1 MKKEIY
7 ALLLTMHQFIILL
20 MQNKYA
26 AKNKLHILTIPPY
39 WPSLNAAEIVINSI
53 KWKIK
58 EIRASRQ

>member
-1 MKKEIY
+1 
-7 ALLLTMHQFIILL
+7 

-26 AKNKLHILTIPPY
+26 GKNKLHILTIPPY

-58 EIRASRQ
+58 KIRASGQ